1 MTRRPELGE
10 EEVRPSGVLEL
21 GNGVDGLDVTE
32 VGERR
37 SSSVLRRRTDFN
49 AGEPDIFGIG

>member
-1 MTRRPELGE
+1 MTRRLELGE
-10 EEVRPSGVLEL
+10 DEIRPSGVLEL
-21 GNGVDGLDVTE
+21 GIDVDGLDETE

>member
-10 EEVRPSGVLEL
+10 DEIRPSGVLEL
-21 GNGVDGLDVTE
+21 GIGVDGLDVTE

-49 AGEPDIFGIG
+49 AGEVDIFGIG